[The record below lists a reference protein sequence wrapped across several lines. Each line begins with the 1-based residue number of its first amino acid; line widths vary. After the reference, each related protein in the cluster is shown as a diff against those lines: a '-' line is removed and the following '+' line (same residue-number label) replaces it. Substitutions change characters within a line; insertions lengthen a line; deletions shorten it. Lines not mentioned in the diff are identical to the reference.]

1 MKRILKKVCVMSLI
15 MMMAVVMMNTKASAQ
30 ENRNLEI
37 NKQGYKQASAYKETK
52 LISEPT
58 WANTVDVS
66 NIADLQSEITNATQ
80 PTEIKLTQDVVLSG
94 TQLSIPAGKTIK
106 ITTTGAQ
113 YKLDANQ
120 LSRVVVNEGTL
131 YLNNVVIT
139 GGRINYQGGGI
150 WNKNNAILV
159 MQSGKITANILTG
172 TAVTAYHEKYA
183 SGGGGVYNEGTF
195 TLVDGMIT
203 ANVASN
209 AGGVHNYGVNSTF
222 TMNGGEISNHT
233 VTSDAGGVENS
244 GGSFVMNDGLITGN
258 TTSYSG
264 GGVDNG
270 IVNNMD
276 TPNTSGTFTMNGGV
290 ITNNNAQTG
299 GGVGNF
305 VSSFTMNG
313 GEIHNNTASTYNGV
327 GGGVYALYGTQFTMN
342 NGKIYN
348 NTAHRG
354 AGVGLTSKSGTN
366 LDTSMIMKNGE
377 ISNNHASYGGAGI
390 WAFGV
395 FTMEDGKITGNSA
408 DLDGG
413 GIHQGSTTSLITIKK
428 GEITNN
434 SAVRDGGGIMIT
446 FFNNPTYSMQYQL
459 ANIKVETDGVFANN
473 TAGTYYNIYPSDIP
487 LHTTQIQT
495 TSYTTPFHYAYNN
508 YDIAYRSAAVAV
520 TFDGNGGKVANGDSY
535 RSLMPTATLNA
546 DMPQNPTREGYR
558 FAGWNTNA
566 DGSGTVF
573 DNTTVVNADIIVYA
587 QWAQLYTVTFDSQ
600 GGSFVGVQ
608 TNLEKGDYVVE
619 PSNPT
624 RSGYTFNGWYT
635 DSSYK
640 TEWKFTT
647 DTVSGNMTLYAKW
660 TKVSIVDP
668 VDPTN
673 PTDPSTP
680 SNPTIP
686 GKPLSPSVTPGND
699 KTTTMNPST
708 ANPSANTN
716 GSVNTMDT
724 TNAGLLYVLLAS
736 AVVVAIYTKRKKT
749 QE

>member
-1 MKRILKKVCVMSLI
+1 MKRILKKVCLMSLI

-37 NKQGYKQASAYKETK
+37 NNQDSKQVSVYKETR
-52 LISEPT
+52 LVSEPT
-58 WANTVDVS
+58 WGDTVEVS
-66 NIADLQSEITNATQ
+66 NITDLQSEITNATQ

-94 TQLSIPAGKTIK
+94 TQLSIPADKTIK
-106 ITTTGAQ
+106 LTTTGAE

-131 YLNNVVIT
+131 YLNNVIIT
-139 GGRINYQGGGI
+139 GGQVNYQGAGI
-150 WNKNNAILV
+150 WNKGSGTLV
-159 MQSGKITANILTG
+159 MQSGKVTANTLTG
-172 TAVTAYHEKYA
+172 TAVNSPYERYE

-195 TLVDGMIT
+195 TLVDGSIT

-209 AGGVHNYGVNSTF
+209 AGGVHNYGVNSVF
-222 TMNGGEISNHT
+222 TMNGGEITNHT

-244 GGSFVMNDGLITGN
+244 GGTFVMNGGVISGN
-258 TTSYSG
+258 TSSFYG
-264 GGVDNG
+264 GGIYNS
-270 IVNNMD
+270 IVHNID
-276 TPNTSGTFTMNGGV
+276 TPNTPGTFTMNGGT
-290 ITNNNAQTG
+290 ITNNDAQCG

-313 GEIHNNTASTYNGV
+313 GNIYDNDASQI
-327 GGGVYALYGTQFTMN
+327 GGGVFVLYGSQFTMN

-348 NTAHRG
+348 NTAYRG
-354 AGVGLTSKSGTN
+354 AGVGIISDDSTVLE
-366 LDTSMIMKNGE
+366 TSMIMKDGE
-377 ISNNHASYGGAGI
+377 ISNNHATYGGGGI
-390 WAFGV
+390 WIFGK

-408 DLDGG
+408 DVDGG

-446 FFNNPTYSMQYQL
+446 FFDNPTYSMQYQL
-459 ANIKVETDGVFANN
+459 ANIKVETGGVFANN

-495 TSYTTPFHYAYNN
+495 TSYTTPFQYAYNN
-508 YDIAYRSAAVAV
+508 YDIAYRSTAVAV
-520 TFDGNGGKVANGDSY
+520 TFDGNGGSVASGDSY
-535 RSLMPTATLNA
+535 RSLMPTATLNTA
-546 DMPQNPTREGYR
+546 MPQNPTREGYR
-558 FAGWNTNA
+558 FTGWNTSA

-624 RSGYTFNGWYT
+624 RTGYTFNGWYT

-668 VDPTN
+668 VDPT
-673 PTDPSTP
+673 DPSTP
-680 SNPTIP
+680 IKPTIP
-686 GKPLSPSVTPGND
+686 GKPSSPSVAPGND

-724 TNAGLLYVLLAS
+724 TNAGLLCILLAS
-736 AVVVAIYTKRKKT
+736 ATVITMYIKRKKT
-749 QE
+749 QQ